1 MTNTVQS
8 IEVTASGAALSATVC
23 GIEFSNPVTP
33 EVAEALVQ
41 IWAEHLVLLFP
52 GQDVTDDQLLSI
64 ADVFGGRQ
72 VAGSR
77 AYLLKAGHEPG
88 KSARVLK
95 EAAISVVSN
104 LDDNGR
110 PVKFTDAVGSLALK
124 WHSDNS
130 YVETPPRGSLLH
142 ARVVPTNG
150 GGLTSFNNQ
159 YLAYERLPN
168 PLKARIEG
176 LHICHDNTRNT
187 AGRLRPTLAA
197 PKTRHDI
204 EGPSH
209 PIVRIHPLTKRR
221 ALYLGRHY
229 EWPSSYVVELDDDQS
244 EALLAELW
252 SYATN
257 PDLAWTHDWSAG
269 DLVLWDNRCTMH
281 ARTAIDH
288 SQPRVMHRAL
298 VKGEAVMSPWAA
310 QSAGT
315 G

>member
-1 MTNTVQS
+1 MTNTLQA
-8 IEVTASGAALSATVC
+8 IEVVASAAALGATVR
-23 GIEFSNPVTP
+23 GMNLAEPVAA
-33 EVAEALVQ
+33 EVADELVR

-52 GQDVTDDQLLSI
+52 AQDLSDEQLLSV

-88 KSARVLK
+88 KSARVSK
-95 EAAISVVSN
+95 TAAISVVSN
-104 LDDNGR
+104 LDDSGK
-110 PVKFTDAVGSLALK
+110 PTKLTDAVGSLALK

-142 ARVVPTNG
+142 ARVVPDNG

-159 YLAYERLPN
+159 YLAYQRLPD

-176 LHICHDNTRNT
+176 LHVCHDNTRNT
-187 AGRLRPTLAA
+187 AGRLRPTVER
-197 PKTRHDI
+197 PKSRADI
-204 EGPSH
+204 AGPSH
-209 PIVRIHPLTKRR
+209 PIVRLHPLSGRR

-229 EWPSSYVVELDDDQS
+229 EWPSSYIVELDDEQS

-252 SYATN
+252 GYATQ

-269 DLVLWDNRCTMH
+269 DLLLWDNRCTMH

-288 SQPRVMHRAL
+288 TQPRVMHRAL
-298 VKGEAVMSPWAA
+298 VKGEAVISPWAA
-310 QSAGT
+310 DVKAVN
-315 G
+315 